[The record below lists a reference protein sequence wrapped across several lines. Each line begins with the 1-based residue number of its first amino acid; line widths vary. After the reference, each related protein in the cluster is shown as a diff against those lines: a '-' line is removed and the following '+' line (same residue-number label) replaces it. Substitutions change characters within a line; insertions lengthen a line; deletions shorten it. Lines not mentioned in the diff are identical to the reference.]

1 VSDPLTSP
9 VIAQWETLYQHRS
22 WGQYPPEGVI
32 RFVAQWFYGASHRA
46 TTHLL
51 DLGCGTGAVAHYLA
65 QEGFNVSGHDG
76 SATAIAHCHS
86 VFKAK
91 SLTGSFSTGPL
102 NHLPYAN
109 DQFDGLVDN
118 VSMTHNPWPVAQAI
132 VSEAHR
138 VLKPQAYALF
148 VVFGDQSTVE
158 GDTVSGQA
166 DKAFRHN
173 HGGVL
178 AGMPPV
184 RCYNPAQ
191 LKQLLPPTHWRI
203 HRLERTLR
211 QWPVEA
217 TVLPNTLQQYWVWVQ
232 KQG

>member
-1 VSDPLTSP
+1 MSEQTVSQD
-9 VIAQWETLYQHRS
+9 WEILYQRRS

-32 RFVAQWFYGASHRA
+32 RFVAQWFYGANNRG

-51 DLGCGTGAVAHYLA
+51 DLGCGTGAVAQYLA
-65 QEGFNVSGHDG
+65 QEGFKVSGHDG

-91 SLTGSFSTGPL
+91 QLPGQFTTGPMSV
-102 NHLPYAN
+102 LPYVN
-109 DQFDGLVDN
+109 GQFDGLIDN

-132 VSEAHR
+132 VAEAHR

-148 VVFGDQSTVE
+148 VVFGKQSTVD
-158 GDTVSGQA
+158 GYSVAGQA
-166 DKAFRHN
+166 DESFRHN
-173 HGGVL
+173 DAGVL

-184 RCYNPAQ
+184 RCYEQCELNQ
-191 LKQLLPPTHWRI
+191 LFSSQQWIP

-211 QWPVEA
+211 QWTFNDA
-217 TVLPNTLQQYWVWVQ
+217 NTSLNTLEQYWVWLQ
-232 KQG
+232 KHER